1 MNKKEEII
9 KILEEN
15 KLTNIHTP
23 EDQIKS
29 HKVGEVVPQDDIE
42 KNIKWVLEE
51 KIAPSVAQHN
61 GKIEFVSY
69 KKGVLKL
76 LMAGSCSGCAMSKMT
91 LQRGVENM
99 MKHYVPEVH
108 TIESE
113 DDETAKQQGYN
124 PWME

>member
-1 MNKKEEII
+1 
-9 KILEEN
+9 
-15 KLTNIHTP
+15 
-23 EDQIKS
+23 
-29 HKVGEVVPQDDIE
+29 
-42 KNIKWVLEE
+42 
-51 KIAPSVAQHN
+51 
-61 GKIEFVSY
+61 
-69 KKGVLKL
+69 
-76 LMAGSCSGCAMSKMT
+76 MAGSCSGCAMSKMT